1 MVRNLSTTK
10 MEMYIDED
18 YWITKRFSEMACDI
32 KDTPEDMGFLSLLLQ
47 MVRPG
52 AEKASEDAEIY
63 FDDFLRN
70 YPKHSLKSGYKRN
83 GKVEGFVEFIN
94 TTDETL
100 DIISYSKIII
110 AFFMRNINNNADMCF
125 LCRDIEDNIA
135 CSDSLDVI
143 PLKIVLENTYKDGMR
158 EILEPKGRLMIVN
171 IDFPHSGY

>member
-1 MVRNLSTTK
+1 MDKNIATTR
-10 MEMYIDED
+10 MEIYIDEE
-18 YWITKRFSEMACDI
+18 YWITKWPEERKDDI
-32 KDTPEDMGFLSLLLQ
+32 EDSPEDISFLTLLLQ
-47 MVRPG
+47 LVRPG
-52 AEKASEDAEIY
+52 AERASDEADKY

-70 YPKHSLKSGYKRN
+70 HPKYRLKSGYKRN

>member
-18 YWITKRFSEMACDI
+18 YWITKRFSERACDI

-52 AEKASEDAEIY
+52 AEKASEEAEIY

-83 GKVEGFVEFIN
+83 GMVEGYVEFIN

-100 DIISYSKIII
+100 DIISYSKIITI
-110 AFFMRNINNNADMCF
+110 TLICVFSA
-125 LCRDIEDNIA
+125 ET
-135 CSDSLDVI
+135 
-143 PLKIVLENTYKDGMR
+143 LKTTLPAL
-158 EILEPKGRLMIVN
+158 ILWMSY
-171 IDFPHSGY
+171 H